1 MRAMVS
7 VEVPPE
13 VVQHV
18 GDLQPGPV
26 AAHRLVGPPAQ
37 HGPQRVAQDGEL
49 PHRLDQRRGDGGRHQ
64 APDPCP
70 EQGQPHADYE
80 IADHVCTD
88 RDHRQGTEAHLAA
101 EQTKTSHGP
110 AHEQERDPQAAQH
123 RGHLRSVEQAADR
136 WGQEPHQPHT
146 HQAEHDTGGG
156 CRTDLVVAQFGLLHQ
171 GGGQPHASEELPEQ
185 HDEVRHRH
193 EPELGRLEQARD
205 RRGVGEVGD
214 HERHG
219 GQSRPAQAGR
229 GLSSQVGAAR
239 DTGGAV
245 ARRVGS
251 SRVHLSALPNA

>member
-1 MRAMVS
+1 MNRNDTPRPRSTGATSGVWNR
-7 VEVPPE
+7 PPTAGARSHTSPM
-13 VVQHV
+13 QTRPMHDA
-18 GDLQPGPV
+18 G
-26 AAHRLVGPPAQ
+26 
-37 HGPQRVAQDGEL
+37 
-49 PHRLDQRRGDGGRHQ
+49 GGR
-64 APDPCP
+64 
-70 EQGQPHADYE
+70 
-80 IADHVCTD
+80 
-88 RDHRQGTEAHLAA
+88 
-101 EQTKTSHGP
+101 
-110 AHEQERDPQAAQH
+110 
-123 RGHLRSVEQAADR
+123 
-136 WGQEPHQPHT
+136 
-146 HQAEHDTGGG
+146 
-156 CRTDLVVAQFGLLHQ
+156 RTDLVVAQFGLLHQ